1 MHLGGAMKKTEN
13 NIDVAGSVDSAISVY
28 EIKIYPRSRSIKKG
42 ETANYKFNTI
52 KAIFFNVFK
61 DDINFWF
68 LPEPFFYQLRFSEKN
83 KDAVIDFCNKK
94 KINFA
99 DCKPYQDG
107 SCDVKDHQEAF
118 SKIMHEC
125 SVIAL
130 SKEYEPY
137 ALYER
142 ITHCVFLTFHN
153 DFVEKERM
161 NEAMVLSKLA
171 MDRSYTEGLFWGS
184 MQEKYGKSK

>member
-1 MHLGGAMKKTEN
+1 MHLGGAMTKKEN
-13 NIDVAGSVDSAISVY
+13 KDVDLAGSNDSANSIY

-42 ETANYKFNTI
+42 ENANYKFNTV

-83 KDAVIDFCNKK
+83 KDAIIDFCNKK
-94 KINFA
+94 KIDFT
-99 DCKPYQDG
+99 DCQPYQDG

-118 SKIMHEC
+118 GKIMHEC

-153 DFVEKERM
+153 DFYEKEKM
-161 NEAMVLSKLA
+161 VEATVLAKLA
-171 MDRSYTEGLFWGS
+171 IDRSYTDGIFMGR
-184 MQEKYGKSK
+184 MQERYGK